1 MLENELVVFSNF
13 SVLEFVERKILENN
27 RMEE

>member
-27 RMEE
+27 RTEE